1 VTGPVLGRVDRSPS
15 RGARLKALFLVN
27 ARSGPNRRADIASL
41 IRTSCRWPEF
51 DVVACEAK
59 EDLDGIVA
67 GARRSGFGVVFAVGG
82 DGTVH
87 EIAKRLVGNDL
98 ALAIVPTGSGN
109 GFARHL
115 GIPMDPRAA
124 MEASRDR
131 APLRIDTA
139 EVNGM
144 PYVGVMGV
152 GFDALVAHQFAVHP
166 ERGLLTYLRVGAAAF
181 ARYRPEEYEIIADG
195 ETISTRAFAVDVA
208 NSSQYGNNARVAA
221 TASVR
226 DGLLDLV
233 IIRDVSILAAPVL
246 VGRVF
251 TGTLHRSRAVITRKV
266 SEVIIR
272 RENAGM
278 AHVDGEPIELGAEVH
293 IRVRPQSLNVL
304 APANAD
310 TI

>member
-1 VTGPVLGRVDRSPS
+1 MDRSSS

-51 DVVACEAK
+51 EVVDCEAK
-59 EDLDGIVA
+59 EDLDSIVG
-67 GARRSGFGVVFAVGG
+67 GARQSGFGVVFAVGG

-87 EIAKRLVGNDL
+87 EIAKRLIGSDL

-124 MEASRDR
+124 MEACRGR

-144 PYVGVMGV
+144 PYIGVMGV
-152 GFDALVAHQFAVHP
+152 GFDALVAHRFALHP
-166 ERGLLTYLRVGAAAF
+166 ARGLRTYLRVGASIIT
-181 ARYRPEEYEIIADG
+181 RYRPEPYEIIADG

-208 NSSQYGNNARVAA
+208 NASQYGNNARVAA

-233 IIRDVSILAAPVL
+233 IIRDVSVFAAPVL

-251 TGTLHRSRAVITRKV
+251 TGTLHRSAAVITRKV
-266 SEVIIR
+266 REVIIR
-272 RENAGM
+272 REAAGM
-278 AHVDGEPIELGAEVH
+278 AHVDGEPTELPAEVRV
-293 IRVRPQSLNVL
+293 RVRPLSLDVL
-304 APANAD
+304 VPANAD